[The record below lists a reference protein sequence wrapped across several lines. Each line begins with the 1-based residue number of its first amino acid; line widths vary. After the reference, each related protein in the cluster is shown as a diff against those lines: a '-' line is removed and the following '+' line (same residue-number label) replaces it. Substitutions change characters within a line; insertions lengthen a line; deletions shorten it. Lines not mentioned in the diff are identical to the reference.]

1 MSKAKEQGVC
11 PTGGSCATGTCAR
24 SSGTPLL
31 VVALLLAGLGL
42 WTGETSWLWL
52 AAMAAGSA
60 ALWWLLV
67 FWAERDSR
75 LCHADTSDSALRK
88 EQADG

>member
-1 MSKAKEQGVC
+1 MSDAKEQGVC

-24 SSGTPLL
+24 SSGAPLL
-31 VVALLLAGLGL
+31 VVAILLAGLGL
-42 WTGETSWLWL
+42 LTGETSWLWL

-67 FWAERDSR
+67 FWAERNAQV
-75 LCHADTSDSALRK
+75 CHADASDSALRK

>member
-1 MSKAKEQGVC
+1 MSDAKEQGVC
-11 PTGGSCATGTCAR
+11 PAGGNCATGSCAR

-31 VVALLLAGLGL
+31 VVAIMLAGFGL

-60 ALWWLLV
+60 ALWW
-67 FWAERDSR
+67 AAARR
-75 LCHADTSDSALRK
+75 AN
-88 EQADG
+88 G